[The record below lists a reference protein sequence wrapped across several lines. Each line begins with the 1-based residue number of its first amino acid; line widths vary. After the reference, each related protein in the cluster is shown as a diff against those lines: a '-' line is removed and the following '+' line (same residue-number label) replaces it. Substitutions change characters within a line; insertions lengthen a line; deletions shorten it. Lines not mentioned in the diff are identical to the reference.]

1 LARFHLE
8 TSGSLGGGTPHMARF
23 DARHLIGHAR
33 PASVR
38 IDPPGPVPAHVQ
50 VASERYA
57 EVEVSLDP
65 QTRTYWCSMAPNGRP
80 SFTQGLLRDLAAMQR
95 SIRQLCARAGSE
107 DPIRYFVV
115 ESRLNGIF
123 NLGGDL
129 ELFASCIRRRDREGL
144 LRYALACVGVVHE
157 NAVAYGQRIV
167 TIALVQGDALGGGFE
182 AALSCDVIIAE
193 RSAKFGF
200 PEILFN
206 LFPGMGAYS
215 LLSRRLDG
223 ARAEKMILSGRIYTA
238 DELHAMGLIEQVVE
252 DGKGQQAVREYVSR
266 ATRRHNGQSA
276 LSAARR
282 MVQPLPLDELRA
294 VTELWVDAAL
304 RVSDLDLRKMS
315 RLTAAQGR
323 RSPSPMGET
332 PSP

>member
-1 LARFHLE
+1 MAHFHLE
-8 TSGSLGGGTPHMARF
+8 TSGGLGGGTPLAARF
-23 DARHLIGHAR
+23 DHRQFIGRAQ
-33 PASVR
+33 PATLP
-38 IDPPGPVPAHVQ
+38 IEPPAPVPAHVQ

-57 EVEVSLDP
+57 ELEVSLDP
-65 QTRTYWCSMAPNGRP
+65 QTRTYWCSMAPQGPP
-80 SFTQGLLRDLAAMQR
+80 SFTPGLLRDLAAMQR

-107 DPIRYFVV
+107 EIIRYFVV
-115 ESRLNGIF
+115 ESRLKGIF

-129 ELFASCIRRRDREGL
+129 ELFANCIRRRDREGL

-157 NAVAYGQRIV
+157 NAVGYDQRIV
-167 TIALVQGDALGGGFE
+167 TISLVQGDALGGGFE

-238 DELHAMGLIEQVVE
+238 DELHAMGLVEQVVE
-252 DGKGQQAVREYVSR
+252 DGKGQQAVREYVGR

-282 MVQPLPLDELRA
+282 MVQPLRLEELRA

-304 RVSDLDLRKMS
+304 RVSDSDLRKMS
-315 RLTAAQGR
+315 RLKAAQGR
-323 RSPSPMGET
+323 RSPSPVSDAG
-332 PSP
+332 